1 VHIENVPTSE
11 RSALVASLPE
21 KGDLLDFPPLKL
33 LALFSLHRKTGLLH
47 ISLEDRDLS
56 VFFRHGSLAQVFSTH
71 AEDAHRADPASAK
84 ALLRRLLAQTQGAF
98 LLEEVDLPSRQDLP
112 LGDGLALV
120 PALVRET
127 PTSIRQP
134 SLPQD
139 ACPKLQASPFL
150 KLGQLGLEPMEIH
163 LAIRFNGKKTLSQLR
178 TERPAEAELLSR
190 VALLLFVFGLLRF
203 ETAAPLPKPPPPVAQ
218 ETTAFDLSK
227 LLKAEELF
235 RKSQGLLRV
244 RNHRGALDKLNEAMA
259 LVPHEPEFYAWRG
272 YLDFL
277 ASQNLDKSEQD
288 FQAALS
294 LQPRCVSVF
303 YFRGIIARMLGKKSH
318 ARECF
323 AKCLEWEPR
332 HQEAIHELEKL
343 T

>member
-1 VHIENVPTSE
+1 M
-11 RSALVASLPE
+11 
-21 KGDLLDFPPLKL
+21 
-33 LALFSLHRKTGLLH
+33 HRRTGLLH

-56 VFFRHGSLAQVFSTH
+56 IFFRHGAPAQVFSTH
-71 AEDAHRADPASAK
+71 PEDTTRLDLPRAR
-84 ALLRRLLAQTQGAF
+84 ALLRRFLVQSQGAF
-98 LLEEVDLPSRQDLP
+98 LLENVNLPSRQDLL
-112 LGDGLALV
+112 LGEGLALI

-127 PTSIRQP
+127 PTSIRRP
-134 SLPQD
+134 TLPQD
-139 ACPKLQASPFL
+139 KCPKLQANPLL
-150 KLGQLGLEPMEIH
+150 KLGQLALEPPEIH
-163 LAIRFNGKKTLSQLR
+163 LSTRFVGNKTLSQLQA
-178 TERPAEAELLSR
+178 ERPAEAELLAR
-190 VALLLFVFGLLRF
+190 VALLLWTFGLLRF
-203 ETAAPLPKPPPPVAQ
+203 ETAPQLPPPPPEIPPLPVSQ

-244 RNHRGALDKLNEAMA
+244 KNHRGALEKLNEAMA
-259 LVPHEPEFYAWRG
+259 LVPHEPEFFAWRG

-277 ASQNLDKSEQD
+277 ASQNLEKSEQD

-303 YFRGIIARMLGKKSH
+303 YFRGIIARTRGKKGL

-323 AKCLEWEPR
+323 EKCLQWEPR